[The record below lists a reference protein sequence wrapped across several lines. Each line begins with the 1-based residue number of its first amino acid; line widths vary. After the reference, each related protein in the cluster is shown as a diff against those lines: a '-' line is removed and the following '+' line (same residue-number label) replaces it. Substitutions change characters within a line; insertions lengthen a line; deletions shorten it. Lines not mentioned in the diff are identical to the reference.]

1 MSDTPDAPTARAALD
16 LAPLGSVRAAI
27 NLGNP
32 ILAQRDPVTGA
43 LGGVSVELARA
54 LGQRLGME
62 VTLVPFDSAGE
73 VVAAIRA
80 GAWDIAFLAID
91 PLRATEISFT
101 APYVIIEGGYLV
113 RDHSVLKTVSDVDR
127 PGIKIAAGKSAA
139 YDLYL
144 TRTLK
149 HATLVHAPTS
159 SGGIDLF
166 LEGMADVAAGIR
178 KPLLAM
184 AQQREGLRVL
194 DGRFMLI
201 EQAMGMPSGRE
212 AGAHY
217 LRRFIEEMK
226 ACGFVGDALARSG
239 QADALVAP
247 PADASFQAN
256 R

>member
-1 MSDTPDAPTARAALD
+1 MIDTPDAPTARAARD
-16 LAPLGSVRAAI
+16 LVPLGSVRAAI

-32 ILAQRDPVTGA
+32 ILAQRDPVTSA
-43 LGGVSVELARA
+43 LGGVSVELAQA
-54 LGQRLGME
+54 LGQRLGMD
-62 VTLVPFDSAGE
+62 VTGQ
-73 VVAAIRA
+73 VVAAIGA

-101 APYVIIEGGYLV
+101 APYVIIEGGYLT
-113 RDHSVLKTVSDVDR
+113 REDSALRTVSDVDR
-127 PGIKIAAGKSAA
+127 PGITIAAGKNAA

-149 HATLVHAPTS
+149 QATLVHAPTS

-178 KPLLAM
+178 KPLLAV
-184 AQQREGLRVL
+184 AKQRQGLRVL
-194 DGRFMLI
+194 DGRFMPI
-201 EQAMGMPSGRE
+201 EQAMGIPSGRE

-226 ACGFVGDALARSG
+226 ASGFVAEALARSG

-247 PADASFQAN
+247 PDDASLQAN

>member
-1 MSDTPDAPTARAALD
+1 MIDTPDTPTARAALD
-16 LAPLGSVRAAI
+16 LAPLGSVRVAI

-32 ILAQRDPVTGA
+32 ILAQRDPVTCA

-54 LGQRLGME
+54 LGQRLGKD
-62 VTLVPFDSAGE
+62 VTLVPFDSAGQ
-73 VVAAIRA
+73 VVAAIGA
-80 GAWDIAFLAID
+80 GAWDVAFLAID

-113 RDHSVLKTVSDVDR
+113 CEDSALRTVSDVDR
-127 PGIKIAAGKSAA
+127 HGIKIAAGKNAA

-149 HATLVHAPTS
+149 QATLVHAPTS

-178 KPLLAM
+178 KPLLAV
-184 AQQREGLRVL
+184 AKQRKGLQVL

-201 EQAMGMPSGRE
+201 EQAMGIPTGRE
-212 AGAHY
+212 AGARY
-217 LRRFIEEMK
+217 LHRFVEEMK
-226 ACGFVGDALARSG
+226 ASGFVAEALARSG
-239 QADALVAP
+239 QADARVAP
-247 PADASFQAN
+247 PDDTPLQAN